1 MDHFD
6 ADNRPKPCKPC
17 SQEGITVPAL
27 YVVNGVP
34 MCEPCKRNKMEAPRE
49 TKQEEKKEMSKEIDW
64 NRIQNRRSS
73 GELVSK
79 IAKELGV
86 SDATIYNHT
95 KAPNGDVP
103 AKKRGPYKKRESAPS
118 VTTNGTY
125 EGILADLTAK
135 RDDLTAAI
143 EAIKKLQ

>member
-6 ADNRPKPCKPC
+6 ADNRPKLCKPC
-17 SQEGITVPAL
+17 SQEGISVPAL

-49 TKQEEKKEMSKEIDW
+49 TKQEEKTEMSKEIDW
-64 NRIQNRRSS
+64 NRIQTRRSS

-95 KAPNGDVP
+95 KPTNGAAPVR
-103 AKKRGPYKKRESAPS
+103 AKRGTKQRP
-118 VTTNGTY
+118 TMTLNGSY
-125 EGILADLTAK
+125 QALLEELTAK

-143 EAIKKLQ
+143 EAIQKLQ